1 MKNEREGEGRMS
13 NGDGAMAVLVHGA
26 WHGGWCWE
34 PVVAELEGRGHPVQT
49 IDLPSRGNP
58 NGDLHGD
65 ARAVRE
71 LLESFGRPIVLVGH
85 SYGGAVITEASAGT
99 ADIKHLVYLTAVVPD
114 VGESVLDAGSAALDE
129 SGGTPAEE
137 PAPAPDDAASDVME
151 FHEDGTMS
159 CRPERAA
166 DLFYHDC
173 DPAVAARAVS
183 ALVAQPALTFS
194 QATDGAGWKEHPSTY
209 VVCTDDHILNE
220 AGQRN
225 FARRCGDVV
234 VLSTSHS
241 PFFSDPA
248 GVADIVERL
257 LES

>member
-1 MKNEREGEGRMS
+1 
-13 NGDGAMAVLVHGA
+13 
-26 WHGGWCWE
+26 
-34 PVVAELEGRGHPVQT
+34 
-49 IDLPSRGNP
+49 
-58 NGDLHGD
+58 
-65 ARAVRE
+65 
-71 LLESFGRPIVLVGH
+71 VGH
-85 SYGGAVITEASAGT
+85 SYGGAVITEASAGA

-114 VGESVLDAGSAALDE
+114 IGESVLDAGGAALDDDDE
-129 SGGTPAEE
+129 SAAT
-137 PAPAPDDAASDVME
+137 APDDGATDVME

-173 DPAVAARAVS
+173 DSAVAANAVS

-194 QATDGAGWKEHPSTY
+194 QETDGAGWKEHPSTY

-257 LES
+257 IES